1 MSDFQ
6 EQTHAGHIPFR
17 PARKRLERI
26 LPLAAVLLLAVLAG
40 IGTLAFYRYLDSAL
54 FAERNTHFIEI
65 SDKVGQVLSAEI
77 QHCRVRAGSAEQLLG
92 RTGFASGEAVL
103 DRLGEIESWLSLDS
117 GAVLAFDG
125 SARLYASDGAVS
137 RWDNASLLSGGQ
149 EVQEAVTDLPYR
161 ADSTTYM
168 LFIRRLSSPVPVA
181 GADNITHV
189 ALAVDIGKLQD
200 AFDLDTFQEHSHIYV
215 VDLHGQRLFQH
226 RCETGFI
233 DSYNLLTAVEAC
245 PFIHGGTAKD
255 LRRTL
260 VEGRSGGYEFRFQG
274 EPYFVAALPVGATNW
289 TLMSFVPTEALGAGT
304 AAFMNTAVLY
314 LAAIAV
320 LVVAM
325 LGLIIYLLVAK
336 RGDRLLIA
344 HQHQANILLR
354 DAADAANAASTAK
367 SDFLSHMSHDIRTPI
382 NGIMGM
388 TDIALK
394 NLDDRDRV
402 LDCLKKIEGSSG
414 HLLSLVNDVL
424 DMSRIES
431 GKTRIARE
439 PMDLRQV
446 ISHCASIV
454 SGQLQGRDVALV
466 EEFETLSHPRL
477 LGDELHLRQV
487 LINILGN
494 AVKFT
499 PDGGKIFFRCRELG
513 TEGDAARFRLEVED
527 TGIGMKPEFLPI
539 IFEPFAQEEGGSRS
553 TYKGTGLGMSITKQ
567 FVDLMGGTIQ
577 VESEPGRGSL
587 FRLEFLIDIDRDYQE
602 VRESGFCRLDL
613 TGSRLL
619 LAEDNELNM
628 EIALYML
635 EDEGIEAVPAQN
647 GQEAVEIFSAS
658 PPGAFDGILMD
669 VMMPVMDGL
678 AATRAIRALKRADAG
693 TIPIIAMTANAYD
706 EDRRRCLEAG
716 MNAHV
721 AKPIDSA
728 TLIQVLSHYIPFR
741 SEARSSKL

>member
-1 MSDFQ
+1 M
-6 EQTHAGHIPFR
+6 
-17 PARKRLERI
+17 
-26 LPLAAVLLLAVLAG
+26 
-40 IGTLAFYRYLDSAL
+40 
-54 FAERNTHFIEI
+54 
-65 SDKVGQVLSAEI
+65 
-77 QHCRVRAGSAEQLLG
+77 
-92 RTGFASGEAVL
+92 
-103 DRLGEIESWLSLDS
+103 
-117 GAVLAFDG
+117 
-125 SARLYASDGAVS
+125 
-137 RWDNASLLSGGQ
+137 
-149 EVQEAVTDLPYR
+149 
-161 ADSTTYM
+161 
-168 LFIRRLSSPVPVA
+168 
-181 GADNITHV
+181 
-189 ALAVDIGKLQD
+189 
-200 AFDLDTFQEHSHIYV
+200 
-215 VDLHGQRLFQH
+215 
-226 RCETGFI
+226 
-233 DSYNLLTAVEAC
+233 
-245 PFIHGGTAKD
+245 
-255 LRRTL
+255 
-260 VEGRSGGYEFRFQG
+260 
-274 EPYFVAALPVGATNW
+274 
-289 TLMSFVPTEALGAGT
+289 
-304 AAFMNTAVLY
+304 
-314 LAAIAV
+314 
-320 LVVAM
+320 
-325 LGLIIYLLVAK
+325 
-336 RGDRLLIA
+336 
-344 HQHQANILLR
+344 
-354 DAADAANAASTAK
+354 
-367 SDFLSHMSHDIRTPI
+367 
-382 NGIMGM
+382 
-388 TDIALK
+388 
-394 NLDDRDRV
+394 
-402 LDCLKKIEGSSG
+402 
-414 HLLSLVNDVL
+414 
-424 DMSRIES
+424 
-431 GKTRIARE
+431 
-439 PMDLRQV
+439 
-446 ISHCASIV
+446 
-454 SGQLQGRDVALV
+454 ALV

-527 TGIGMKPEFLPI
+527 TGIGMKPEFLPM

-587 FRLEFLIDIDRDYQE
+587 FRLEFLIDIDGDYQE

-693 TIPIIAMTANAYD
+693 TIPIIAMTANAFD